1 MKKKAVV
8 YLLVAVMAMTIS
20 GCSGKS
26 AEEKSSEAE
35 TSSEEAK
42 TTEADTVEDTDSEEG
57 SEELELLRKYVD
69 VDAYIAGEGM
79 VDANVSDEISEE
91 MQVDGHT
98 LRIGMGY
105 DEVLAE
111 GFTPTDDAFSQEEA
125 YAVAVTC
132 DFTTDQGKTARLGF
146 ICEEGQTVADGVLY
160 SVNVQQLKDTDETT
174 VPAYSVMGI
183 SGDTTIPEIVSVLG
197 EPYQIEDPAWS
208 DFLNVGFEY
217 NCKET
222 SRYLTFYVNLDTEE
236 IVSATLE
243 GYAE

>member
-98 LRIGMGY
+98 LRIGWDMTRFLRK
-105 DEVLAE
+105 VLL
-111 GFTPTDDAFSQEEA
+111 P
-125 YAVAVTC
+125 
-132 DFTTDQGKTARLGF
+132 
-146 ICEEGQTVADGVLY
+146 QTMRFPRKRRM
-160 SVNVQQLKDTDETT
+160 QL
-174 VPAYSVMGI
+174 P
-183 SGDTTIPEIVSVLG
+183 
-197 EPYQIEDPAWS
+197 
-208 DFLNVGFEY
+208 
-217 NCKET
+217 
-222 SRYLTFYVNLDTEE
+222 
-236 IVSATLE
+236 
-243 GYAE
+243 